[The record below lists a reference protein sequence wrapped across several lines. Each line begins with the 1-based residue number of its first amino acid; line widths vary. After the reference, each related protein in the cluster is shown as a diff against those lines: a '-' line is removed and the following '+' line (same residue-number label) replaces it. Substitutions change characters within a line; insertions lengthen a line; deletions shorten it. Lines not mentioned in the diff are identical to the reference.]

1 MTRQAATHS
10 VAAPFSLS
18 LVITQET
25 TMLKLLVLLGL
36 LASSQAVADCI
47 QAALQPN
54 VVRAWCL
61 AVAAQ
66 VAMCGLV
73 LMVLGDA
80 SFGNALFGAAG
91 VTYVIRSYFM
101 FKRS

>member
-1 MTRQAATHS
+1 M
-10 VAAPFSLS
+10 F
-18 LVITQET
+18 
-25 TMLKLLVLLGL
+25 KLMVLLGL

-54 VVRAWCL
+54 VVRAWCW

-66 VAMCGLV
+66 VAMCCLA

-80 SFGNALFGAAG
+80 SFRSAFGGAAG

-101 FKRS
+101 FKRG